1 MITTSSKLFYGLGTL
16 SFVGALVWVVAHD
29 GSSLGSV
36 ALIFLAISL
45 LFLGGIASYVRDGH
59 VLSTDT
65 AAHASAPAAQSASGN
80 SWWPLASALS
90 LGMVVV
96 GLISSPG
103 IFKIGIALSIAT
115 FGEWMITNWSDRAS
129 ANAAYNEKVRGWVVH
144 PLEIPIGGALLL
156 TVIVLSFS
164 RIMLSVSTGAGPIIF
179 GVVGTVVLAG
189 GSLVSVRRGVSKR
202 LVGGA
207 CAVALVALT
216 GVGLVTAFNGE
227 RHELVEASEYD
238 HYAVHPC
245 GEEAEEY
252 DEEAS
257 RAVSAKSSVAAT
269 VIFKDGELYA
279 EMDGFPEPMTSI
291 SLQRSYDLTI
301 LFRNE
306 SVGEHRMI
314 LNYGTV
320 VEDLGGGVTRD
331 SNLQAC
337 TALIGEGGEQA
348 IIVRIPKPSSTSPQ
362 SPYNIVVSGIEDSS
376 IEVLVP

>member
-45 LFLGGIASYVRDGH
+45 LFLGAIASYVRDGH

-65 AAHASAPAAQSASGN
+65 AAHASAPAAQSGVGN

-144 PLEIPIGGALLL
+144 PLEIPIGGALLM

-164 RIMLSVSTGAGPIIF
+164 RIMLSVASESGPIIF
-179 GVVGTVVLAG
+179 AVAGTVVLVG

-216 GVGLVTAFNGE
+216 GVGLAMAFSGE
-227 RHELVEASEYD
+227 RQELSDASEYD

-252 DEEAS
+252 DESAS
-257 RAVSAKSSVAAT
+257 RAVSAKSSIAAT
-269 VIFKDGELYA
+269 VILKDGKLYA
-279 EMDGFPEPMTSI
+279 EMDGFPEPLTAI
-291 SLQRSYDLTI
+291 TLQRSYNLTI

-314 LNYGTV
+314 LNYGSV

-331 SNLQAC
+331 SKLQAC
-337 TALIGEGGEQA
+337 TALIGEGGQQA
-348 IIVRIPKPSSTSPQ
+348 VQVRIPKPSFASPL
-362 SPYNIVVSGIEDSS
+362 SPYNIVVSGIEDSF
-376 IEVLVP
+376 IEVSVP

>member
-65 AAHASAPAAQSASGN
+65 AAHASAPAAQSASGS
-80 SWWPLASALS
+80 SWWPLASALA

-103 IFKIGIALSIAT
+103 IFKIGIALSIAM
-115 FGEWMITNWSDRAS
+115 FGEWMITNWSDSAS
-129 ANAAYNEKVRGWVVH
+129 ANAAYNDKVRGWVVH
-144 PLEIPIGGALLL
+144 PLEIPIGGALLM

-164 RIMLSVSTGAGPIIF
+164 RIMLSAASESGPIIF
-179 GVVGTVVLAG
+179 AVAGTVVLVG

-216 GVGLVTAFNGE
+216 GVGLAMAFSGE
-227 RHELVEASEYD
+227 RQELSDASEYD

-252 DEEAS
+252 DESAS
-257 RAVSAKSSVAAT
+257 RGVSAKSSIAAT
-269 VIFKDGELYA
+269 VILKDGKLYA
-279 EMDGFPEPMTSI
+279 EMDGFPEPLTAI
-291 SLQRSYDLTI
+291 TLQRSYNLTI

-314 LNYGTV
+314 LNYGSV

-331 SNLQAC
+331 SKLQAC
-337 TALIGEGGEQA
+337 TALIGEGGQQA
-348 IIVRIPKPSSTSPQ
+348 VQVRIPKPSFASPL

-376 IEVLVP
+376 IEVSVP

>member
-65 AAHASAPAAQSASGN
+65 AAHASAPAAQSASGS
-80 SWWPLASALS
+80 SWWPLASALA

-103 IFKIGIALSIAT
+103 IFKIGIALSIAM
-115 FGEWMITNWSDRAS
+115 FGEWMITNWSDSAS
-129 ANAAYNEKVRGWVVH
+129 ANAAYNDKVRGWVVH
-144 PLEIPIGGALLL
+144 PLEIPIGGALLM

-164 RIMLSVSTGAGPIIF
+164 RIMLSAASESGPIIF
-179 GVVGTVVLAG
+179 AVAGTVVLVG

-216 GVGLVTAFNGE
+216 GVGLAMAFSGE
-227 RHELVEASEYD
+227 RQELSDASEYD

-252 DEEAS
+252 DESAS
-257 RAVSAKSSVAAT
+257 RAVSAKSSIAAT
-269 VIFKDGELYA
+269 VILKDGKLYA
-279 EMDGFPEPMTSI
+279 EMDGFPEPLTAI
-291 SLQRSYDLTI
+291 TLQRSYNLTI

-314 LNYGTV
+314 LNYGSV

-331 SNLQAC
+331 SKLQAC
-337 TALIGEGGEQA
+337 TALIGEGGQQA
-348 IIVRIPKPSSTSPQ
+348 VQVRIPKPSFASPL

-376 IEVLVP
+376 IEVSVP

>member
-1 MITTSSKLFYGLGTL
+1 M
-16 SFVGALVWVVAHD
+16 SFVGALVWVIAHD

-96 GLISSPG
+96 GLIRSPG
-103 IFKIGIALSIAT
+103 IFKVGVALSIAM

-144 PLEIPIGGALLL
+144 PLEIPVGGALLM

-164 RIMLSVSTGAGPIIF
+164 RIMLSVASESGPIIF
-179 GVVGTVVLAG
+179 AVVGTAVLVS

-207 CAVALVALT
+207 CAVALVALI
-216 GVGLVTAFNGE
+216 GVGLASAFSGE
-227 RHELVEASEYD
+227 RQELSDASEYD
-238 HYAVHPC
+238 HYAIHPC

-252 DEEAS
+252 DESAS
-257 RAVSAKSSVAAT
+257 RAVSAKSSIAAT
-269 VIFKDGELYA
+269 VILKDGELYA
-279 EMDGFPEPMTSI
+279 EMDGFPDPLTSI
-291 SLQRSYDLTI
+291 SLQRSYDMTI

-320 VEDLGGGVTRD
+320 VEDLGGGVMRD
-331 SNLQAC
+331 SKLQAC

-348 IIVRIPKPSSTSPQ
+348 ITVRIPKPSSASPQ

-376 IEVLVP
+376 IEVSVP